1 MTYIKEN
8 KQMLATIV
16 CGTLMLLGFIVD
28 KNHMNFAPIIYI
40 IGMIIGGFSQTKE
53 GIEDTI
59 ENKHLSVDLLMA
71 LAAIGACTI
80 QFYFE
85 GIMLTFIFSLSGSL
99 EEYTTS
105 KSKKEIENLMA
116 IQPEN
121 AFLLLADNTTKEVPV
136 AELKIGDTLLV
147 PKGSSVPIDG
157 ELLSDHSSV
166 DEAAIT
172 GESIPVEKLHHDA
185 LFAGTINVGNA
196 ISMIV
201 TKEAKDTL
209 FSKIIQ
215 LVDEAQNTPSKTA
228 SFLDRFENT
237 YVKVVLVIVP
247 LMIFLPYFVLGWTW
261 NESFYRGMVLLVVA
275 SPCALVASAT
285 PATLAAISN
294 GAKNGVLFKG
304 GVFLESLSDLKAI
317 TFDKTGTLT
326 KGIPVVTDEIFI
338 ETQCDKAISALV
350 TIEKNSTH
358 PLANAI
364 VRFYQDSKVS
374 INDTLIV
381 EEITGSGMQAT
392 EEDTL
397 WKVGNSDFV
406 TNKHLDNKTLEKT
419 LQLQQEGKTVIYLS
433 KNNQVVAF
441 FGLLDVP
448 KPEAIECVNYFK
460 KVGIT
465 TTMLTG
471 DHHQTA
477 NAVAQIVGVD
487 HVIADCLPEDKTIFI
502 KEQKDKVG
510 TNAMI
515 GDGINDAPA
524 LANATIGVAMGQG
537 TDIAIDVADIVLMQN
552 DLNKLAMSHELS
564 LKLKKIVTENIIFSI
579 SMIVLLIISNFLQV
593 INLPLGVIGHEGS
606 TILVILNGL
615 RLLKPIKKE
624 KKPFYTQP
632 KTKTAN

>member
-215 LVDEAQNTPSKTA
+215 
-228 SFLDRFENT
+228 
-237 YVKVVLVIVP
+237 LVIVP

-552 DLNKLAMSHELS
+552 DLNKLAMSHEMS